1 MIVDFPSSESTS
13 VVRVRRCWQGRPVC
27 LISGR
32 SHKQSAGEWPLDQW
46 IPLLGGCHPL
56 PGPMDPPAG
65 MVSSGQ
71 IVKIY
76 VNMVPTE
83 VSRNFWFQG
92 RDSLQTW
99 SENPPAATSCVF
111 NWEAK
116 PPAAHWFPHPPK
128 NPGSL
133 GDGRHRPRGA
143 LGANATLSGH
153 DVTNMDQLWIN
164 NSLHRT
170 LHAWHW
176 ASVWAVTWVCLEYS
190 TAKSHD

>member
-1 MIVDFPSSESTS
+1 M
-13 VVRVRRCWQGRPVC
+13 
-27 LISGR
+27 L
-32 SHKQSAGEWPLDQW
+32 AGETRVSHQWPQPQAKRRRMAAGPMDSSPW
-46 IPLLGGCHPL
+46 GMSSIARTN
-56 PGPMDPPAG
+56 GPMDPPAG